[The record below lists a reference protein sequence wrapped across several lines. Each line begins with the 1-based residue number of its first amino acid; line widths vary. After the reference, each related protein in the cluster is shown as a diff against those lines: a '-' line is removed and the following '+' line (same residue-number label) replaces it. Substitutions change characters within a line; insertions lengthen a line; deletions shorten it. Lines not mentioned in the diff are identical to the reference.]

1 MGNSDDKFVL
11 THIDKEKKEDK
22 TVTMT
27 LRIDRDLQEQYDEL
41 SQKSGRS
48 RNQIMNMA
56 LRYALERLKFEQ

>member
-56 LRYALERLKFEQ
+56 LRYALERLTFEE